1 MNKEKKLIEDIILS
15 LVEDKEEVKVK
26 CTLTEYTAV
35 YDIHVSK
42 KDFPSVMGKKG
53 IHAVSLRT
61 LFKAI
66 YGKMGKRLH
75 LQIIDPRR
83 MENKK

>member
-1 MNKEKKLIEDIILS
+1 MNKEKKVLEDLIYL
-15 LVEDKEEVKVK
+15 LVDDQEAVKVL
-26 CTLTEYTAV
+26 CTLTEHTAV

-42 KDFPSVMGKKG
+42 KDFPVVMGKKG
-53 IHAVSLRT
+53 SHAVSLRS

-66 YGKMGKRLH
+66 YGKMGKRVH

-83 MENKK
+83 TENK